1 MNTND
6 LLAEWSTLS
15 LEEIEARLADEH
27 DREAA
32 TELFGADEVA
42 EMQALANMSP
52 TRGLR
57 QAVVLL
63 PGVMGSLLTSIRGV
77 TTLLWINPLL
87 FVQGR
92 SRFLELNQAG
102 DADAVPEIETVPLSL
117 EKMVYTKMAL
127 ALRSQCDL
135 FEFPYDW
142 RRPIEWNGDRLH
154 EALERWSRDMPD
166 RQFTLVGHSMG
177 GIVSRAYL
185 ARHGNSA
192 ARRVKR
198 LIMLGTPHFGA
209 AGAVE
214 NLLLGN
220 RMMEIAAKLNRK
232 NSPSRLLLNMPS
244 VYELLP
250 PPPDLFPGDRPYP
263 ANWDLYDADAWDLEG
278 LRQDYL
284 DLSRA
289 FHEWLAASTS
299 PVPMVEIA
307 GCNEDTVVD
316 VARSVGPDGEP
327 TYRLSRRGEGTD
339 AGDGTVPLWSAILP
353 GATIYYIE
361 EVHRDLPKNRDVID
375 ATLDLIYDR
384 PVRLPTRIPTRRAV
398 VTDWPAPLPAE
409 AEAERLRQRIEAGTA
424 NEEDLAQLYFA
435 F

>member
-1 MNTND
+1 
-6 LLAEWSTLS
+6 
-15 LEEIEARLADEH
+15 
-27 DREAA
+27 
-32 TELFGADEVA
+32 V
-42 EMQALANMSP
+42 
-52 TRGLR
+52 
-57 QAVVLL
+57 
-63 PGVMGSLLTSIRGV
+63 
-77 TTLLWINPLL
+77 
-87 FVQGR
+87 
-92 SRFLELNQAG
+92 
-102 DADAVPEIETVPLSL
+102 
-117 EKMVYTKMAL
+117 
-127 ALRSQCDL
+127 
-135 FEFPYDW
+135 
-142 RRPIEWNGDRLH
+142 
-154 EALERWSRDMPD
+154 PD

-185 ARHGNSA
+185 ARHGDAA
-192 ARRVKR
+192 ARRIKR

-214 NLLLGN
+214 NLVLGN

-250 PPPDLFPGDRPYP
+250 APPDLFPDHRPYP

-284 DLSRA
+284 DLARA
-289 FHEWLAASTS
+289 FHEWLATAAS
-299 PVPMVEIA
+299 PVPLVEIA

-316 VARSVGPDGEP
+316 VARSVDPNGEA
-327 TYRLSRRGEGTD
+327 TYGLSRKGEGAD

-353 GATIYYIE
+353 GATVYYVE

-384 PVRLPTRIPTRRAV
+384 PVRLPTRIPTRRAM
-398 VTDWPAPLPAE
+398 VTDRPAPLPAE
-409 AEAERLRQRIEAGTA
+409 AEAERLRHRIEAGTA